1 MPYNRLPNIKI
12 LELKNDLAIFE
23 LSDTD
28 PSMANSLRRIMIA
41 EVATMSI
48 DKVEFE
54 DNTSALQ
61 DEFIA
66 HRLGLIPLRSG
77 QPMKDWQ
84 YIHACDCIGDGN
96 CVMCSWKFTL
106 DVDYDRDVAAG
117 EFGDHPRDAP
127 INVTS
132 QHLKSQNEESD
143 RLLPVHFG
151 DANEALESH
160 DKGILIIRLGP
171 GQRIKFE
178 AIAIKGIGKEHAKWS
193 PVATV
198 ALKYDPIVK
207 LNDEM

>member
-1 MPYNRLPNIKI
+1 MSSKMPNSRLPNIKI
-12 LELKNDLAIFE
+12 LELKKDLAIFE
-23 LSDTD
+23 LTETD
-28 PSMANSLRRIMIA
+28 VSMANSLRRIMIA
-41 EVATMSI
+41 EVPTLCI

-54 DNTSALQ
+54 DNNSALQ

-66 HRLGLIPLRSG
+66 HRLGLIPLRSRK
-77 QPMKDWQ
+77 PMKDWN

-96 CVMCSWKFTL
+96 CNSCSVRFSL
-106 DVDYDRDVAAG
+106 DCDYNTMVEKLA
-117 EFGDHPRDAP
+117 DHPLGLA

-132 QHLKSQNEESD
+132 QDLISHNDNVQ
-143 RLLPVHFG
+143 PVHFC
-151 DANEALESH
+151 DENEEVTSH
-160 DKGILIIRLGP
+160 DKGIVIIKLGP